1 MRERERES
9 EKERENETDRQ
20 TEKLIKNE
28 RWRTEREKIER
39 RYKERK

>member
-1 MRERERES
+1 MRERERVR
-9 EKERENETDRQ
+9 KRVRENETDRQ